1 MNGVRMRLFQN
12 VSVAIVLVAMSS
24 WAKAETVQVGQV
36 TFERCMAEGSGRVY
50 SAWCGTVDV
59 PENWQDKASRRIA
72 LALTWLP
79 ARRDRGDVEPVVM
92 LAGGPGQG
100 ARASYPGV
108 RYGLAKANE
117 DRAIL
122 LYDQRG
128 TGDSQPL
135 HCELSD
141 DLNLAEQPEE
151 DQIRQM
157 ASDCREQF
165 ASVALEHYTTDDAA
179 RDLEY
184 IREQLGYDQLNVA
197 GVSYGTRLAQRY
209 ASLYPESTRTL
220 LLDSPVPSDLVLLAE
235 HGRSLDAAIER
246 RLENCAVNEACL
258 AKNGDPR
265 VAYDNL
271 RIALAQEPTQVS
283 YRDARSGELKSALM
297 TLDHFAVVMRLLT
310 YGATT
315 AVILPDLLSRTERE
329 GFETVLSLSDML
341 STSSMSEIAHGMQLS
356 VLCSESMP
364 YLRDEDR
371 DAEQDTLLGT
381 QLIRFSELQCENW
394 PSKAIAPDF
403 YTTAQHDIPTLILSG
418 SLDPVTPAHYGARI
432 RDSLKHAQHMVLN
445 GEGHSVMSIGC
456 LPEKIGVF
464 MSALDVEQ
472 DTECVDNWQS
482 LPVFTGPYG
491 WEP

>member
-1 MNGVRMRLFQN
+1 MLIFRIF
-12 VSVAIVLVAMSS
+12 SAAIILSTWSAG
-24 WAKAETVQVGQV
+24 ARAETIQVGEV
-36 TFERCMAEGSGRVY
+36 TFERCMVEGSGSVY
-50 SAWCGTVDV
+50 SAWCGTVQV
-59 PENWQDKASRRIA
+59 PENWQDKNGRHIGI
-72 LALTWLP
+72 ALTWLP
-79 ARRDRGDVEPVVM
+79 ARRDGADVEPIVM

-117 DRAIL
+117 DRPVL

-128 TGDSQPL
+128 TGDSQAL
-135 HCELSD
+135 HCQLND
-141 DLNLAEQPEE
+141 DLNPAEQPEE
-151 DQIRQM
+151 AQIRQL
-157 ASDCREQF
+157 ASDCREQY
-165 ASVALEHYTTDDAA
+165 ASVGLEHYTTDDAA
-179 RDLEY
+179 RDLDF
-184 IREQLGYDQLNVA
+184 IRQRLRYDQLNVA

-209 ASLYPESTRTL
+209 ASLYPKSTRTL

-235 HGRSLDAAIER
+235 HGRSLDAAIEA
-246 RLENCAVNEACL
+246 RLENCALDEACL

-265 VAYDNL
+265 VSYDNL
-271 RIALAQEPTQVS
+271 RIALAQEPSRVS
-283 YRDARSGELKSALM
+283 YRDARSGELKSAMM
-297 TLDHFAVVMRLLT
+297 TLDHFAGVMRLLT

-315 AVILPDLLSRTERE
+315 AVILPELLNRTERE
-329 GFETVLSLSDML
+329 GFETVLSLSEML
-341 STSSMSEIAHGMQLS
+341 STSLMSEIAHGMQLS

-364 YLRDEDR
+364 YIQEVDR
-371 DAEQDTLLGT
+371 MAEEDTLLGT
-381 QLIRFSELQCENW
+381 QLIRFSELQCEDW

-403 YTTAQHDIPTLILSG
+403 YSTAQHDIPTLILSG

-432 RDSLKHAQHMVLN
+432 RDRLNRAQHMVLN

-464 MSALDVEQ
+464 MSALDVGQ